1 MRFWKMD
8 IQVDIRAGFCV
19 FLAFLCLTLPLPWLA
34 AAMTAAVI
42 HEICHILAVFLS
54 GGTIRRMIIGVHG
67 AVIDASSL
75 PILPQLICILA
86 GPAGSLLLVLTGN
99 SLPRLALCGLVQ
111 GLFNLLPLYPLDGG
125 RALRCVIICLY
136 APETADAIC
145 RWTERCVMTVVIIIG
160 LWACF
165 FLKLGMAPVL
175 FSLLLLSGTSSGKIP
190 CKEGNLA
197 VQ

>member
-1 MRFWKMD
+1 MD
-8 IQVDIRAGFCV
+8 IQVDIRAGFCI

-42 HEICHILAVFLS
+42 HETCHILAVFLS
-54 GGTIRRMIIGVHG
+54 GGTIQRMIIGVHG

-75 PILPQLICILA
+75 PVLPHLICILA
-86 GPAGSLLLVLTGN
+86 GPAGSLLLALIGN

-125 RALRCVIICLY
+125 RALKCVTAYLY
-136 APETADAIC
+136 APETADVIC
-145 RWTERCVMTVVIIIG
+145 RWTERCVKTAIVIIG

-165 FLKLGMAPVL
+165 FLKLGMAPVA
-175 FSLLLLSGTSSGKIP
+175 FSLLLLSGTSSGKFP